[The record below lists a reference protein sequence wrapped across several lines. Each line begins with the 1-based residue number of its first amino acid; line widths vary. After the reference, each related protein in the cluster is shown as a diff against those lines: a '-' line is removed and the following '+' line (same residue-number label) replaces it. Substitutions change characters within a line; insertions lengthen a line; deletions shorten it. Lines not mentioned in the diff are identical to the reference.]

1 MAENLNAS
9 ENKVGFDPSQMFLEE
24 IQQEDQL
31 RRLEAAKKVLA
42 VAAVIGAER
51 TCSELLPVLNS
62 VVEEDEEEV
71 RLEIAAALGRLGPLI
86 GGHEN
91 AYVLIPLLE
100 KLAKEEETVVR
111 EKAVE
116 SLGFIFKH
124 LSKKSVHDEG
134 LPLLRRLISGE
145 WFSERM
151 SAVGLM
157 PHLYPLVDT
166 NHQSEIKE
174 ALFALSKDDYP
185 MVRSAVSK
193 TSSAMI
199 AVLDRE
205 CLKREI
211 LDVLG
216 RFLTDDCEG
225 ARCGVFAAIVAMMTK
240 IDAAAVEQLLVP
252 LAVQCVADKS
262 WRVRQTVAQNFRQFQ
277 KNCSK
282 HVVETHVLQ
291 FLDQL
296 CRDDEQDIRVMMA
309 DQMQTFCVDL
319 EDSARVRIILKNV
332 VPLLKEFSVDTNRVR
347 ESLASVLFRL
357 SRQAGKDVTMDH
369 LVPISMVLIKDDS
382 AETRLNLVKNLA
394 QLGKVVGLKNLSTSL
409 IPKVIELHS
418 DAKWHVRLAFVH
430 QLPLLATNLGIE
442 FFKESL
448 NDVCVNL
455 LTDPVFDI
463 RKAMAQTLGNLAE
476 HFGTEWFLA
485 QILPEMNIISKDRN
499 YRRRMSVLHALG
511 HVAMVTKQELSAAQ
525 LLPLI
530 IAMSKDKVAN
540 IKISVA
546 TILKQL
552 TPTFPATVVDSQI
565 KPVLAKLKDDEDPD
579 VRDSAS

>member
-1 MAENLNAS
+1 MEGNLNAN
-9 ENKVGFDPSQMFLEE
+9 EKLGFDPGQMFVEE
-24 IQQEDQL
+24 IRQEDRL
-31 RRLEAAKKVLA
+31 RRLEAAKKVLV

-62 VVEEDEEEV
+62 VVEEDEEEI
-71 RLEIAAALGRLGPLI
+71 RLEIAEALGKLGPLI

-91 AYVLIPLLE
+91 AYVLIPFLE

-145 WFSERM
+145 WFSERI

-157 PHLYPLVDT
+157 PHLYPLLD
-166 NHQSEIKE
+166 NNNQAEIKE

-185 MVRSAVSK
+185 MVRSAVSR
-193 TSSAMI
+193 TFSAMI

-205 CLKREI
+205 TLKREI
-211 LDVLG
+211 LDVMS
-216 RFLTDDCEG
+216 RFLTDDCDG
-225 ARCGVFAAIVAMMTK
+225 ARCGVFAAIVALMTK
-240 IDAAAVEQLLVP
+240 IDAAAVEQQLVP
-252 LAVQCVADKS
+252 LAAQCVADKS

-296 CRDDEQDIRVMMA
+296 CRDGEQDIRVMMA
-309 DQMQTFCVDL
+309 DQMQTFCADL
-319 EDSARVRIILKNV
+319 EDSSRVRIILKNV
-332 VPLLKEFSVDTNRVR
+332 VPLLKEFSVDANRVR

-357 SRQAGKDVTMDH
+357 SAPAGKDVSMDH
-369 LVPISMVLIKDDS
+369 LVPISMVLIKDES

-394 QLGKVVGLKNLSTSL
+394 QLGKVVGLKNLSMSL

-448 NDVCVNL
+448 NDVCVHL

-476 HFGTEWFLA
+476 HFGTEWFLT
-485 QILPEMNIISKDRN
+485 QILPAMNTISKDRN

-511 HVAMVTKQELSAAQ
+511 HVAMVAKQELSAAQ

-546 TILKQL
+546 TTLKQL
-552 TPTFPATVVDSQI
+552 TPTLPATVVDSQI